1 MATGRKA
8 ILALAVLA
16 ACCLSVSVSRALTSP
31 YVRPKPRTTISE
43 LKSLLDDAH
52 GQTPQQVRFTNAPA
66 YHVPPQLHF

>member
-8 ILALAVLA
+8 ILALAVHA
-16 ACCLSVSVSRALTSP
+16 ASSFSVSRAMTSP
-31 YVRPKPRTTISE
+31 YLRPKPRTTLSE